1 MLFMDYDWNLTPEY
15 LKFDNELNL
24 TQLDWKEGDVFILKK
39 IGDQSVLR
47 KLDDFEKFVKGYQ

>member
-1 MLFMDYDWNLTPEY
+1 MDYEWDLDPNY
-15 LKFDNELNL
+15 LKFDSELNVA
-24 TQLDWKEGDVFILKK
+24 QLDWKEGDVFILKK

>member
-1 MLFMDYDWNLTPEY
+1 MIYMDYEWDLDPNY
-15 LKFDNELNL
+15 LKFDSELNVA
-24 TQLDWKEGDVFILKK
+24 QLDWKEGDVFILKK